1 MSNGTTA
8 LMPLDPALSPRQVT
22 RVLPIRANLLPGE
35 ITAGRTARRTR
46 GVLIGAVGL
55 VILVMGGWFLF
66 ADKQRDLVG
75 QDLAS
80 TTQQV
85 DTVRAETRKDAYA
98 KVTDT
103 KKDRVAIDGEL
114 KSALKND
121 LPWATLLDS
130 VRSTATRKSVGITTI
145 IANLDDPKVAAGAKA
160 AGSDVGTLSISGTAK
175 DKKTIA
181 GYVDALAGVHAVSDA
196 YLTAA
201 NQVKPGSWT
210 FTLTAD
216 ITDEALCGR
225 FTTPCKT
232 GGK

>member
-22 RVLPIRANLLPGE
+22 RVLPIRANLLPAE

-46 GVLIGAVGL
+46 VVLIGAIGL

-75 QDLAS
+75 ADLAS

-85 DTVRAETRKDAYA
+85 DTVRAETHKDAYA

-103 KKDRVAIDGEL
+103 KKARVTIDNEL
-114 KSALKND
+114 KTALTD
-121 LPWATLLDS
+121 DMPWATLLDS
-130 VRSTATRKSVGITTI
+130 VRSTAAAKGVTVTTI
-145 IANLDDPKVAAGAKA
+145 VANLNSEKSGTSVAA
-160 AGSDVGTLSISGTAK
+160 DTVGTMSISGTAK

-196 YLTAA
+196 YLTVA
-201 NQVKPGSWT
+201 NQSDPKTWT
-210 FTLTAD
+210 FTLTAA
-216 ITDEALCGR
+216 ITDDALCGR
-225 FTTPCKT
+225 FTVRCKT

>member
-75 QDLAS
+75 DDLAS

-103 KKDRVAIDGEL
+103 KKARVVIDGEL
-114 KSALKND
+114 KSALTDD

-130 VRSTATRKSVGITTI
+130 VRSTASAKSVTVTTI
-145 IANLDDPKVAAGAKA
+145 VANLENQKAGASA
-160 AGSDVGTLSISGTAK
+160 TDGTVGTLSISGTAK

-181 GYVDALAGVHAVSDA
+181 GYVDALAGVHAVYDA

-201 NQVKPGSWT
+201 NQVDPSTWT

-216 ITDEALCGR
+216 ITDDALCGR
-225 FTTPCKT
+225 FTVSCKT